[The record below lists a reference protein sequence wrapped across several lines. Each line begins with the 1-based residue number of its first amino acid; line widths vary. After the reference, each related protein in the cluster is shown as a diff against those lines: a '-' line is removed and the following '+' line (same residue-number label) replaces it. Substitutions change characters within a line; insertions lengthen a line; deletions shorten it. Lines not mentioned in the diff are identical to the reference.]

1 MWGRSEY
8 VVLTIRSQIGQQK
21 AGRHL
26 ASGFVF
32 TRFEMRL
39 FAGLVQ
45 TAHTTGADLETELD
59 AVDGQAFLL
68 HVRRESTIGVSLRE
82 ADIVSERLGFAANF
96 TLPGHE
102 RTPLTTFSAS
112 RRVASFSDARQV
124 SPDTYGLKRSIGIN
138 RNRRQPGK
146 ANLPLQR
153 AAGQRSQIVPE
164 MDTSRLCAANTS
176 GG

>member
-1 MWGRSEY
+1 M
-8 VVLTIRSQIGQQK
+8 
-21 AGRHL
+21 AP
-26 ASGFVF
+26 GFVIACD
-32 TRFEMRL
+32 ELRL

-45 TAHTTGADLETELD
+45 TAHTTSADLETELN
-59 AVDGQAFLL
+59 AVDGQALLL

-124 SPDTYGLKRSIGIN
+124 SPDTYGLKRSIGID
-138 RNRRQPGK
+138 RDRRQPGK
-146 ANLPLQR
+146 ANLPLKR
-153 AAGQRSQIVPE
+153 AAGQRSQIVPY
-164 MDTSRLCAANTS
+164 
-176 GG
+176 GK

>member
-1 MWGRSEY
+1 M
-8 VVLTIRSQIGQQK
+8 
-21 AGRHL
+21 
-26 ASGFVF
+26 ASGFVVA
-32 TRFEMRL
+32 RFWLRL

-45 TAHTTGADLETELD
+45 TAHTTGADLEANLD
-59 AVDGQAFLL
+59 AVDGQALLL
-68 HVRRESTIGVSLRE
+68 HIRRERPVGVSLRE
-82 ADIVSERLGFAANF
+82 ADIMPERFGFAANF

-124 SPDTYGLKRSIGIN
+124 SPDTYGLKRSTGMN
-138 RNRRQPGK
+138 HGRRQPGK
-146 ANLPLQR
+146 ANLPLSR

-164 MDTSRLCAANTS
+164 NASCRLCAHLTI

>member
-1 MWGRSEY
+1 MWAGCEY
-8 VVLTIRSQIGQQK
+8 VVLTIRSPIGQQK
-21 AGRHL
+21 AGCQL
-26 ASGFVF
+26 ASGFLSV
-32 TRFEMRL
+32 RFCLRL

-45 TAHTTGADLETELD
+45 TAHTTRADLEAEFD
-59 AVDGQAFLL
+59 AVDGQALLL
-68 HVRRESTIGVSLRE
+68 HIRRKGAIGVSLRE
-82 ADIVSERLGFAANF
+82 ADIVSERFGFAANF

-124 SPDTYGLKRSIGIN
+124 SPDTYGLKRSIGID
-138 RNRRQPGK
+138 RDRRQPGK
-146 ANLPLQR
+146 ANLPLKR

-164 MDTSRLCAANTS
+164 MGASRLCAANTS